1 MKYLKYLHCLECGMC
16 DKLVNTQTI
25 IHLHRELCL
34 YVIHRSVYIDRGRY
48 TVIWKTMH
56 STSVRGQCG
65 TSEDARLEITIPGI
79 KNLLG
84 HHVLAL
90 SWVKKYFISLCLSFS
105 SLCLNHISEDFQLP
119 RVGTE
124 LFTVG
129 ISRCCYHNPQW
140 FNPVL
145 FLRTVCK
152 SGNANERNTFPL
164 DLTAS
169 RLQV

>member
-1 MKYLKYLHCLECGMC
+1 MY
-16 DKLVNTQTI
+16 DKLVNTQRI
-25 IHLHRELCL
+25 IHLYRELCL
-34 YVIHRSVYIDRGRY
+34 YVIHRIVYIDRGRY
-48 TVIWKTMH
+48 AVRWKAMH
-56 STSVRGQCG
+56 STSVRGQCD
-65 TSEDARLEITIPGI
+65 TSEAAGLEITIPGI
-79 KNLLG
+79 KNWPWHQGL
-84 HHVLAL
+84 VL
-90 SWVKKYFISLCLSFS
+90 SWGKKYFISLCLSLS
-105 SLCLNHISEDFQLP
+105 SLCLNRISEDFQLP
-119 RVGTE
+119 CVGTE

-152 SGNANERNTFPL
+152 SGNANEKNTFPL